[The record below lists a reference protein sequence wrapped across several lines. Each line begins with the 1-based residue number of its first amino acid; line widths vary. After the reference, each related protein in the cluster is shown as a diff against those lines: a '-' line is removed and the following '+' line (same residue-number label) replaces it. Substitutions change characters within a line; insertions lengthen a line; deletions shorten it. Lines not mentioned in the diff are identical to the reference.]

1 MIIWIIESTVAL
13 IWMFVFPQNSYW
25 KFNTQCDGIRKWGHG
40 RVLRSWGWRLI
51 GSMVLCSFKWD
62 PTGFHSPFLHERTQA
77 AYVMEEGPHPTML
90 AVWSRVSSFHTCEK
104 YIPIVYKLITGGS
117 VVKNTP
123 AMWRCRRHGFGPRV
137 GKSLWRRKWQPAPVV
152 LPEKFHGQKNLVCY
166 RPWVQRAERDRA
178 HTHGV
183 CGVRDGGIQ
192 SLCAQTFAG
201 DNKGYKASLLQDN

>member
-1 MIIWIIESTVAL
+1 
-13 IWMFVFPQNSYW
+13 MFVFPQNSYW

-137 GKSLWRRKWQPAPVV
+137 GKSLWRRKWQPTPVF
-152 LPEKFHGQKNLVCY
+152 LLANLMDWGVWQATVY
-166 RPWVQRAERDRA
+166 GVAKSWTWLSHWA
-178 HTHGV
+178 HKKEETWLT
-183 CGVRDGGIQ
+183 RRLF
-192 SLCAQTFAG
+192 SWY
-201 DNKGYKASLLQDN
+201 KG